1 MKRIVAVVIAVFAIC
16 ISASA
21 QDWAKAMLEKSP
33 RHQEWVAV
41 KHGDR
46 VVHAFIVYPE
56 IKEKAPAIL
65 VIHDLLSGFG
75 PDGKGSEGFASTQDS
90 MKAVSGLDPG
100 TVTADLNAVADY
112 VEKRRSANGK
122 LVVAGFCWGGG
133 QSFRFLSI
141 VLT

>member
-1 MKRIVAVVIAVFAIC
+1 VADKLAAQGYIAI
-16 ISASA
+16 
-21 QDWAKAMLEKSP
+21 
-33 RHQEWVAV
+33 
-41 KHGDR
+41 
-46 VVHAFIVYPE
+46 
-56 IKEKAPAIL
+56 AP
-65 VIHDLLSGFG
+65 DLLSGFG